1 MRVSRN
7 KNLFTY
13 SKVLFGISIALLI
26 YGLILDYTTDYGLID
41 PVKDVDVIHSDSTN
55 INISTSDKDD
65 INSVQN
71 NISDDTTVNNI
82 SETDNN
88 NLRSEIE
95 KKYSIKVVYG
105 DETEGYTVSGIG
117 TKKMTDAVKINE
129 QLNKLNNALSKYP
142 RSLFREIKKGGIPLT
157 IFLINSYEEIN
168 ITGITDSNYNY
179 ANISIAAIHPFE
191 ESFYHESYHYIERYL
206 FKKGA
211 SYNSWDSLNPSGFN
225 WGTIDSKLS
234 YNMTN
239 IDTAPFVNN
248 YAQSSAE
255 EDRASIFEYMM
266 SDVEATCFRNRN
278 NTIWLK
284 ANYMAMTME
293 STLDSISPNY
303 VEHWEKWLKND

>member
-41 PVKDVDVIHSDSTN
+41 PVRDVDVIHSDSTN

-88 NLRSEIE
+88 NLRNEIE
-95 KKYSIKVVYG
+95 KKYSIKVLYG
-105 DETEGYTVSGIG
+105 DETEGYTVSSIG
-117 TKKMTDAVKINE
+117 TKKMTDLVKINE

-142 RSLFREIKKGGIPLT
+142 RGLFREIKKGGIPLT

-284 ANYMAMTME
+284 SNYMAMTME